1 MESDRGEAAGTVR
14 FEPGEP
20 PGSPDPSP
28 GPLRGQAAPPPGR
41 APALL
46 NQGSDQPLQRPAAT
60 PAGAPDT
67 VNAAWSP
74 ILLALFAF
82 VAAALAAYYAASES
96 LPELSTWA
104 DVAALSFLLIPA
116 VFALVYAVLPL
127 WRAEGLLLLALALG
141 ALAAILTAAELD
153 AVANFAKAAAVTLGG
168 FWFLRYFE
176 NLTWVVA
183 VAAAVPWIDAI
194 SVWRGPTRHIVEE
207 QEEIFTT
214 LSIAFPLPGE
224 QASAN
229 LGLPDVLFFAL
240 FLAATLR
247 FGLRLHWS
255 WIAMTLS
262 FGATLAL
269 AVALDVAGLP
279 ALPGLCIAFL
289 GANADLIWRRLRGPS
304 EPAPT

>member
-1 MESDRGEAAGTVR
+1 V
-14 FEPGEP
+14 
-20 PGSPDPSP
+20 
-28 GPLRGQAAPPPGR
+28 GR
-41 APALL
+41 TPALL
-46 NQGSDQPLQRPAAT
+46 
-60 PAGAPDT
+60 
-67 VNAAWSP
+67 
-74 ILLALFAF
+74 ALSAL

-96 LPELSTWA
+96 APELSTWA
-104 DVAALSFLLIPA
+104 DVAVLSFLLIPA

-127 WRAEGLLLLALALG
+127 WRADGLLLVALALG
-141 ALAAILTAAELD
+141 ALAAVLTAADLD
-153 AVANFAKAAAVTLGG
+153 AAANFAKAAAVTLAG

-176 NLTWVVA
+176 NLAWVVI
-183 VAAAVPWIDAI
+183 VAATVPWIDAV

-240 FLAATLR
+240 FLAATVRFELR
-247 FGLRLHWS
+247 VHWT
-255 WIAMTLS
+255 WVAMTLS

-279 ALPGLCIAFL
+279 ALPGLCVAFL
-289 GANADLIWRRLRGPS
+289 GANADLIWRRLRPRGAPS
-304 EPAPT
+304 TA